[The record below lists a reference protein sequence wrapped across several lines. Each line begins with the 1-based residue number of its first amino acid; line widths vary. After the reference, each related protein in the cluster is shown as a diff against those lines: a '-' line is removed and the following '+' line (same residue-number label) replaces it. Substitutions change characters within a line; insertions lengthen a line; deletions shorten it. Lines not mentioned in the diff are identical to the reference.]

1 MKAVFHIVL
10 LKVKLQSQF
19 ECMEIRQQQ
28 LCKLL
33 QVHIPVITK
42 SNCFT
47 DFHQIIFTPGEA
59 CMPQPY
65 CS

>member
-1 MKAVFHIVL
+1 MRAVFHIVL
-10 LKVKLQSQF
+10 LTVKLQSQF

-47 DFHQIIFTPGEA
+47 DFH
-59 CMPQPY
+59 
-65 CS
+65 